1 MAELVQSLE
10 SLNFV
15 DLRINL
21 LQPNLNKF
29 LVKSLFGILLLLPQ
43 GKAYKALNKRLS
55 HVNIIYKL
63 DNCISEQKNERKK
76 DENLENLLNIF
87 NRVHFRKKLRSL
99 LNEKNKENN
108 FSEYIDNPNENE
120 NEEIIDYIYDIR
132 NNDNSD

>member
-76 DENLENLLNIF
+76 DENLENL
-87 NRVHFRKKLRSL
+87 
-99 LNEKNKENN
+99 
-108 FSEYIDNPNENE
+108 
-120 NEEIIDYIYDIR
+120 
-132 NNDNSD
+132 